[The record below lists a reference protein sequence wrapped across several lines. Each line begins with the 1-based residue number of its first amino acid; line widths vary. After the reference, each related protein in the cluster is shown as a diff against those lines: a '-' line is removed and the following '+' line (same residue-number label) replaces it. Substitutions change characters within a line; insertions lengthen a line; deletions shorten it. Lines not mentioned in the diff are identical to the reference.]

1 MQASM
6 KRNPRSTPFIRST
19 DEEQAAITAAALS
32 DPDALPSTPEE
43 LAQFTRRRGRP
54 PSDVTKVAIS
64 LRLDLDILNAFKMTG
79 QGWQT
84 RINDALRD
92 YVESHDMR
100 GQRES

>member
-6 KRNPRSTPFIRST
+6 KRKPQSTQFIRST

-54 PSDVTKVAIS
+54 PLEVTKVATS
-64 LRLDLDILNAFKMTG
+64 LRLDLDVVNAFKSTG

-84 RINDALRD
+84 RMNDALRE

-100 GQRES
+100 DRRES